1 MAGALPSTQLPRKQ
15 PRPAFLWYQLA
26 PAHGYCGAAG
36 AAQAQATATAEAAA
50 RGFRDD
56 AQALRHSTAQLSS
69 AAAALAL
76 PPPLAASVTQEP
88 EPEPEPALPR
98 TESAAVSRLQT
109 ELEAMRKSKAEL
121 EASYKMQL
129 QSARTLT
136 AAQVCEPLMRFN
148 DPQLTFA
155 RAFVVL
161 IRALRAAGC
170 SRCCRAPG
178 PCSQF
183 FPLQFDG
190 PQLLTTRHTHV
201 VCITHICVAPVN
213 TVQATELSLEAS
225 TPTPM
230 ASAQLTRAAPQ
241 ASPSA
246 VDDVQT
252 ESESDAEVDVQTDT
266 EAEEEEEEGNE
277 TGDVAARDGHQHNVR
292 ATAPMA
298 AVGSVAHHQ
307 HDVQAT
313 APMAA
318 VGSVAHFHQ
327 MSRAGDAIGIAQ
339 SLAADASL
347 VNRRDVATGNSALHW
362 AAVCN
367 QPQLGACQPI
377 RSSA

>member
-1 MAGALPSTQLPRKQ
+1 VQ
-15 PRPAFLWYQLA
+15 PV
-26 PAHGYCGAAG
+26 
-36 AAQAQATATAEAAA
+36 
-50 RGFRDD
+50 
-56 AQALRHSTAQLSS
+56 LS
-69 AAAALAL
+69 
-76 PPPLAASVTQEP
+76 
-88 EPEPEPALPR
+88 
-98 TESAAVSRLQT
+98 
-109 ELEAMRKSKAEL
+109 
-121 EASYKMQL
+121 
-129 QSARTLT
+129 
-136 AAQVCEPLMRFN
+136 
-148 DPQLTFA
+148 
-155 RAFVVL
+155 
-161 IRALRAAGC
+161 
-170 SRCCRAPG
+170 
-178 PCSQF
+178 
-183 FPLQFDG
+183 LQFDG

-201 VCITHICVAPVN
+201 VCITHICFAPVN

-241 ASPSA
+241 ASLSA

-277 TGDVAARDGHQHNVR
+277 TGDVAARDGHQHY
-292 ATAPMA
+292 
-298 AVGSVAHHQ
+298 
-307 HDVQAT
+307 VQAT

-318 VGSVAHFHQ
+318 DGSVAHFHQ

-367 QPQLGACQPI
+367 QPQLGAYQPI